1 MIPDSVKK
9 RNFATELSFFGM
21 NKILTA
27 LLSFCLAASV
37 MAGQEIRN
45 IDETVVIR
53 PDGSAEITQVWDV
66 TVVSGTEF
74 YLPFDHLWPIDIS
87 DLRVSENG
95 EDFIAEGNGWDTDRT
110 REQKRGRCGIVRKK
124 NGVELCWGQ
133 GDYGDHVWT
142 VRYTVS
148 GLVMKMGEYNGLY
161 FSFVNPGLS
170 APPQHVK
177 VLLVNETGGPDWTT
191 ENVKVWGF
199 RSDSEIFVED
209 GAVRAES
216 LAPFRSS
223 SAMTMLVRFD
233 PDLLTPAV
241 EYDKGFEAIL
251 EIAFKG
257 SDYKEKEGI
266 GDVLTWILLILG
278 LLLLTPVG
286 WCFLALIIFLIL
298 SFNYHILGWKCEKKI
313 FGTRKIKG
321 WYRDVPLKGSI
332 PAAYYVLTKGDTMN
346 VWGKDCSNR
355 LIGAYFLRWVLAGV
369 VEVLP
374 DPENKNRVNLSFKQ
388 QTSFKEPLE
397 NDLYAMVREAS
408 GKNLILEADE
418 LDKWSKKSF
427 KRISNVPSRALT
439 LGRKWFEDRHY
450 TDKGDRL
457 NPDGQAQ
464 ARHLIE
470 FRNFLEDFTL
480 SKERG
485 AVEVTLWQDYLVFAE
500 IFGIADKVAKQFEKL
515 YPAEFSQFAR
525 MLNGTSLYTV
535 MSYSGNISASAL
547 RIAKTASVFSDSGSG
562 SSSGGSYRSSGGCGH
577 FSHGGGHHSF
587 GGSHGGGS
595 R

>member
-1 MIPDSVKK
+1 MK
-9 RNFATELSFFGM
+9 
-21 NKILTA
+21 KILAT
-27 LLSFCLAASV
+27 LLCLCLAAFTL
-37 MAGQEIRN
+37 AGQEIRN

-53 PDGSAEITQVWDV
+53 PDGSARITQVWDV
-66 TVVSGTEF
+66 NVVSGTEF
-74 YLPFDHLWPIDIS
+74 YLPFDHLGPIEIS
-87 DLRVSENG
+87 DLQVSENG
-95 EDFIAEGNGWDTDRT
+95 EDFVAEGDGWDTDRT

-148 GLVMKMGEYNGLY
+148 GMVMKMGEYNGLY
-161 FSFVNPGLS
+161 FSFVNPGLC

-177 VLLVNETGGPDWTT
+177 VLLVNETGGPDWTE

-199 RSDSEIFVED
+199 RSESEIFVED

-216 LAPFRSS
+216 LEPFRSS
-223 SAMTMLVRFD
+223 SAMTVLVRFD

-241 EYDKGFEAIL
+241 EYDKAFEAIMD
-251 EIAFKG
+251 IAFKG
-257 SDYKEKEGI
+257 SDYKEKVGI
-266 GDVLTWILLILG
+266 GDILAWILIILG
-278 LLLLTPVG
+278 LLLFTPVG
-286 WCFLALIIFLIL
+286 WIILAAIIFLVF
-298 SFNYHILGWKCEKKI
+298 SFNYHILGWKFEKKI
-313 FGTRKIKG
+313 FGSRKVKG

-332 PAAYYVLTKGDTMN
+332 PAAYYVLTKGDTMSA
-346 VWGKDCSNR
+346 WDKDYSNR
-355 LIGAYFLRWVLAGV
+355 LIGAYFLRWVLEGV

-388 QTSFKEPLE
+388 QTSFKEVLE
-397 NDLYAMVREAS
+397 NDLFAMVREAS

-418 LDKWSKKSF
+418 LEKWSKKSF
-427 KRISNVPSRALT
+427 KRFSDVPSRALT

-450 TDKGDRL
+450 TEKSDRL
-457 NPDGQAQ
+457 NKEGQAQ

-485 AVEVTLWQDYLVFAE
+485 AIEVTLWQDYLVFAAL
-500 IFGIADKVAKQFEKL
+500 FGIADKVAKQFEKL
-515 YPAEFSQFAR
+515 YPADFSKLSR
-525 MLNGTSLYTV
+525 ILNGASLYTV
-535 MSYSGNISASAL
+535 MSYSGSISASAL
-547 RIAKTASVFSDSGSG
+547 RNARVATTWSDSGSSG
-562 SSSGGSYRSSGGCGH
+562 SSSGSSHRSSG
-577 FSHGGGHHSF
+577 GGGHHSF
-587 GGSHGGGS
+587 GGSRGGGS

>member
-1 MIPDSVKK
+1 MK
-9 RNFATELSFFGM
+9 
-21 NKILTA
+21 KILAT
-27 LLSFCLAASV
+27 LLCLCLAAFTL
-37 MAGQEIRN
+37 AGQEIRN

-53 PDGSAEITQVWDV
+53 PDGSARITQVWDV
-66 TVVSGTEF
+66 NVVSGTEF
-74 YLPFDHLWPIDIS
+74 YLPFDHLGPIEIS
-87 DLRVSENG
+87 DLQVSENG
-95 EDFIAEGNGWDTDRT
+95 EEFVAEGDGWDTDRT

-148 GLVMKMGEYNGLY
+148 GMVMKMGEYNGLY
-161 FSFVNPGLS
+161 FSFVNPGLC

-177 VLLVNETGGPDWTT
+177 VLLVNETGGPDWTE

-199 RSDSEIFVED
+199 RSESEIFVED

-223 SAMTMLVRFD
+223 SAMTVLVRFD

-241 EYDKGFEAIL
+241 EYDKAFEAIMD
-251 EIAFKG
+251 IAFKG
-257 SDYKEKEGI
+257 SDYKEKVGI
-266 GDVLTWILLILG
+266 GDILAWILIILG
-278 LLLLTPVG
+278 LLLFTPVG
-286 WCFLALIIFLIL
+286 WIILAAIIFLAF
-298 SFNYHILGWKCEKKI
+298 SFNYHILGWKFEKKI
-313 FGTRKIKG
+313 FGSRKVKG

-332 PAAYYVLTKGDTMN
+332 PAAYYVLTKGDTMSA
-346 VWGKDCSNR
+346 WDKDYSNR
-355 LIGAYFLRWVLAGV
+355 LIGAYFLRWVLEGV

-388 QTSFKEPLE
+388 QTSFKEVLE
-397 NDLYAMVREAS
+397 NDLFAMVREAS

-418 LDKWSKKSF
+418 LEKWSKKSF
-427 KRISNVPSRALT
+427 KRFSDVPSRALT

-450 TDKGDRL
+450 TEKSDRL
-457 NPDGQAQ
+457 NKEGQAQ

-485 AVEVTLWQDYLVFAE
+485 AIEVTLWQDYLVFAAL
-500 IFGIADKVAKQFEKL
+500 FGIADKVAKQFEKL
-515 YPAEFSQFAR
+515 YPADFSKLSR
-525 MLNGTSLYTV
+525 ILNGASLYTV
-535 MSYSGNISASAL
+535 MSYSGSISASAL
-547 RIAKTASVFSDSGSG
+547 RNARVATTWSDSGSSG
-562 SSSGGSYRSSGGCGH
+562 SSSGSSHRSSGGGGH

-587 GGSHGGGS
+587 GGSRGGGS